1 MSFKIQ
7 PWLVQDRRHFT
18 QGSLL
23 RRGTSA
29 PQGARLLP
37 RAMQVLGLCNVNGS
51 MQFQRGGTPSTVYGK
66 VTNCAA
72 NNNSFIAPQHE
83 PLLQGQAALLHLGK
97 GVVFEEHSAP
107 K

>member
-1 MSFKIQ
+1 
-7 PWLVQDRRHFT
+7 
-18 QGSLL
+18 
-23 RRGTSA
+23 
-29 PQGARLLP
+29 
-37 RAMQVLGLCNVNGS
+37 MQVLGLCNVNGS
-51 MQFQRGGTPSTVYGK
+51 MQFQRGDTPSTVYGK

-72 NNNSFIAPQHE
+72 NTTHLLPHKHE